1 MGQALLFALVSF
13 AASVVGAI
21 CGIGGGMII
30 KPTLDIFGW
39 VSVSTISFLSG
50 CTVLAMSCYSV
61 WRLVLAGKKR
71 VNLKTGMICTQFSGH
86 WTKIE

>member
-39 VSVSTISFLSG
+39 VSVST
-50 CTVLAMSCYSV
+50 M
-61 WRLVLAGKKR
+61 
-71 VNLKTGMICTQFSGH
+71 
-86 WTKIE
+86 